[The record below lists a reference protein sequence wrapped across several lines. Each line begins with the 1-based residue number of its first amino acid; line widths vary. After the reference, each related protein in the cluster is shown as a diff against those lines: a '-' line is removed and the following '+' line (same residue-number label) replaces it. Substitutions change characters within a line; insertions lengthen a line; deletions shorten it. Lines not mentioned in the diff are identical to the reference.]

1 MLLPGSGTYFLEV
14 SAHVSLK
21 VATKVCLRVKKNSE
35 NLYFLVVFL
44 KEKRKSVTK
53 EIEVSLRNLLYF
65 FQLHIFLKKVHV
77 FHWKQPP
84 KGFLEVKK
92 LWKFRFYSCSSKTKT
107 EECNQKIWNF
117 SAKSGMP
124 LPGSATYSLEVGA
137 RLSLKVVTK
146 GCFRGKNNSENLDF
160 TVIYVKQ
167 TRRSAT
173 KNF

>member
-77 FHWKQPP
+77 FH
-84 KGFLEVKK
+84 
-92 LWKFRFYSCSSKTKT
+92 
-107 EECNQKIWNF
+107 
-117 SAKSGMP
+117 
-124 LPGSATYSLEVGA
+124 
-137 RLSLKVVTK
+137 
-146 GCFRGKNNSENLDF
+146 
-160 TVIYVKQ
+160 
-167 TRRSAT
+167 
-173 KNF
+173 